1 MEEDEELDEF
11 IEDIF
16 CIMFLGVFKDFE
28 CIDESNYYF

>member
-1 MEEDEELDEF
+1 MEEGEELDEF

-16 CIMFLGVFKDFE
+16 CMFLGVFKDFE